1 MIGSPRPPRRS
12 TTVESA
18 AALWFTGRVLLA
30 RGLHRGQRQKGQTPS
45 EARCGRQPRSAG
57 HRRKQGDR
65 AGQRHGQNLNPAQPS
80 SMGGGGAGSKKAEK
94 TTNSGRSCHLA
105 GGRCLEGEGSQ
116 QQRGAAG
123 SEINHRPG
131 GFESGKWLA
140 DLLQLLALL
149 WLDHAAL
156 DDPEGRFAGA
166 DGCVGLHAGIEQ
178 RPLFC

>member
-1 MIGSPRPPRRS
+1 MKLDVAANPGQLVPAESRVIALASITDKTGILPSPLPW
-12 TTVESA
+12 E
-18 AALWFTGRVLLA
+18 
-30 RGLHRGQRQKGQTPS
+30 
-45 EARCGRQPRSAG
+45 
-57 HRRKQGDR
+57 
-65 AGQRHGQNLNPAQPS
+65 
-80 SMGGGGAGSKKAEK
+80 GGAGGGDGSRKTEK

-116 QQRGAAG
+116 QQRGAEGAD
-123 SEINHRPG
+123 INHRPG

-149 WLDHAAL
+149 RLDHAAL